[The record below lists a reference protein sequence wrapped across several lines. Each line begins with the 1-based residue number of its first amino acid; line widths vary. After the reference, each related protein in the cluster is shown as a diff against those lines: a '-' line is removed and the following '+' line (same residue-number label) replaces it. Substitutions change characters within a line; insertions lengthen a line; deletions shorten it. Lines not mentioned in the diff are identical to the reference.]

1 MTTVRSYGDRALLVD
16 CSQIGAVNSIAEAL
30 RVALRSE
37 ASGVAGDVEDVVVGA
52 TSVAVRFTSVVSE
65 ATRGLLW
72 ATLDGLG
79 PLPTE
84 PQRSDDVVV
93 IPVTYDGADLD
104 HVAAQS
110 GQTPDAVVAIHT
122 SADYTVAFCGF
133 RPGFAYLT
141 GLDPA
146 LHLPRHGTPRTAVP
160 AGSVAIAERFSG
172 VYPAR
177 SPGGWQLL
185 GRTDAVMWHTER
197 EPPALLRP
205 GMTVRFTAR

>member
-1 MTTVRSYGDRALLVD
+1 MSVVRPYGDRAVLVD
-16 CSQIGAVNSIAEAL
+16 CSTIGAVNSVAAAL
-30 RVALRSE
+30 RGALRGGLP
-37 ASGVAGDVEDVVVGA
+37 SGAGDVEDVVVGA

-65 ATRGLLW
+65 ASREHVAAAVEQL
-72 ATLDGLG
+72 AA
-79 PLPTE
+79 LPDE
-84 PQRSDDVVV
+84 SHGDDVVV
-93 IPVTYDGADLD
+93 IPVIYDGADLA
-104 HVAAQS
+104 HVASVS
-110 GQTPDAVVAIHT
+110 GRTPDAVVTMHT
-122 SADYTVAFCGF
+122 SSDYTVAFCGF

-146 LHLPRHGTPRTAVP
+146 LHVPRHDTPRTEVP
-160 AGSVAIAERFSG
+160 GGSVAIAERFTG

-185 GRTDAVMWHTER
+185 GRTDAVMWRTER